1 MWMRWTVP
9 DDFDNM
15 AVVVDWLDAC
25 RNENLDQLLDCYADD
40 ASLDCRCEG
49 IHLVGRSG
57 LAAYWKPRLKG
68 TSAAAFGLEEIT
80 PVVDG
85 VMLEYL
91 NYETMPV
98 KVIFTF
104 NSSGKIAQMR
114 CEPASV

>member
-1 MWMRWTVP
+1 MP

-25 RNENLDQLLDCYADD
+25 RNENLELLLDCYADD
-40 ASLDCRCEG
+40 AGLDCRCEG
-49 IHLVGRSG
+49 IHLTGRSG

-68 TSAAAFGLEEIT
+68 FSAAAFGLEEIT
-80 PVVDG
+80 PVGEG

-91 NYETMPV
+91 DHEARPV
-98 KVIFTF
+98 NVVFTF
-104 NSSGKIAQMR
+104 NSSGKISQMR